1 MGYKRERRRKRKKK
15 RPIGKQVSR
24 YQFHLLVFRASYNR
38 KEFHC
43 ITFLV
48 EIQWFSSF
56 SSFKKYFPLFIKT
69 SLVPE
74 LQNRKI
80 QSFSLTGLLKNGE
93 DGKKKAK
100 KFKYWF
106 ENRITAEHQKKAKS
120 KKWNKTIKNIRMEIN
135 SWFFGSLCNLDV

>member
-1 MGYKRERRRKRKKK
+1 
-15 RPIGKQVSR
+15 
-24 YQFHLLVFRASYNR
+24 
-38 KEFHC
+38 
-43 ITFLV
+43 
-48 EIQWFSSF
+48 
-56 SSFKKYFPLFIKT
+56 
-69 SLVPE
+69 

-135 SWFFGSLCNLDV
+135 S